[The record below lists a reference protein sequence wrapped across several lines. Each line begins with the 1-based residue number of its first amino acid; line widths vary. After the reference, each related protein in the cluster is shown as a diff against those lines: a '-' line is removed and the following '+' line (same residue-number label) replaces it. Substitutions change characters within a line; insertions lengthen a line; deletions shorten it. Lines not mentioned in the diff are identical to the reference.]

1 MKCPHCATQI
11 GIFSTEMNELGK
23 TKVCPHCG
31 KGVKLGLIHS
41 KFALGFLPVA
51 VVAVLFGA
59 SGAIAAGIAG
69 GAGALMGMG
78 LKPTKS

>member
-1 MKCPHCATQI
+1 VKCPHCAARI
-11 GIFSTEMNELGK
+11 GFFSKEMNELGK

-41 KFALGFLPVA
+41 KFALGFIPVA
-51 VVAVLFGA
+51 VVAILLGA

-69 GAGALMGMG
+69 GAGALVGMG